1 MTDNNEHYDDN
12 LTADEI
18 EALEKKQLKDAC
30 TALIPR
36 MTEAIKHVMRTNPE
50 FTLESLQDMRKQKM
64 ICDVAFL
71 LSYDFESAEDR
82 QETIDDIK
90 RAYPW
95 FDLVQNLEDLK
106 NLKSITAEDL
116 PVVQRIAAQLLA
128 KKEKNGI

>member
-1 MTDNNEHYDDN
+1 
-12 LTADEI
+12 
-18 EALEKKQLKDAC
+18 
-30 TALIPR
+30 